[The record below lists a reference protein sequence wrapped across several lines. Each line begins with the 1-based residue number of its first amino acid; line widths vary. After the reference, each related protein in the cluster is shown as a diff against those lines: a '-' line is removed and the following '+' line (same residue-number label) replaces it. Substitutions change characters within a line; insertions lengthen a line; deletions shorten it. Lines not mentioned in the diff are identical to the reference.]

1 MSSLFLDRV
10 PMHRRKSFLGRHL
23 LIAAAALPAAP
34 LVAAEV
40 YYQPIVSVSAEAD
53 SNLDLDPGV
62 KQWVEGYVADAAAL
76 IGIASPNSETLIKPR
91 IIYREYPQ
99 DSADDRAEG
108 HLDFNTDYRTQR
120 SNASLAGSIQ
130 HVDEFNAEQTAATY
144 NDVNPGLP
152 IGPDTGKV
160 TSGSTRDSAFLA
172 PKYLYNITPII
183 GAGVTGQYQIVN
195 YSPSDENHNDF
206 EYYQGRAY
214 LRWAF
219 SQISDVQLGGF
230 ASKFDATHLQDTETG
245 SGATLDLNSA
255 WTPLWSTKES
265 LVFQHT
271 IIDDV
276 NPTPMTAKVNF
287 VGAIISAIYKNQTDQ
302 FRVDLGRTL
311 APSGAG
317 GLYTVD
323 RLQFQYD
330 KNVSARLS
338 VTGALVALKTV
349 ALTEDIAGDNRTY
362 AQTVVEARW
371 MMTRYIFVQGGYQY
385 SWQKYV
391 SEGISADNN
400 RIYIQFGYQGLGQQR

>member
-1 MSSLFLDRV
+1 MSSLFLDPV
-10 PMHRRKSFLGRHL
+10 TMHRRKIFGRPL

-34 LVAAEV
+34 LLAAEV
-40 YYQPIVSVSAEAD
+40 YYQPIVSVTAEAD
-53 SNLDLDPGV
+53 SNLDLDPGI
-62 KQWVEGYVADAAAL
+62 KQWMEGYIADAATI
-76 IGIASPNSETLIKPR
+76 IGIASPNSDTVIKPR

-99 DSADDRAEG
+99 DSADDRLEA

-120 SNASLAGSIQ
+120 SSSTLSGSIQ

-152 IGPDTGKV
+152 VGPDTGKV
-160 TSGSTRDSAFLA
+160 IPGSTRDSAFLA

-206 EYYQGRAY
+206 DYYLGRGY

-219 SQISDVQLGGF
+219 TQTSDLQLGGF
-230 ASKFDATHLQDTETG
+230 ASKFDSTHLQDTETG
-245 SGATLDLNSA
+245 SGATIDLNTA

-271 IIDDV
+271 NVDDV
-276 NPTPMTAKVNF
+276 NPTPLTAKVNF
-287 VGAIISAIYKNQTDQ
+287 VGGSIGAIYKNQTEQ
-302 FRVDLGRTL
+302 FRLDLGRTL
-311 APSGAG
+311 DPSGGG

-323 RLQFQYD
+323 KLQFQYD
-330 KNVSARLS
+330 KTVTARLS
-338 VTGALVALKTV
+338 LTGALVALKTV
-349 ALTEDIAGDNRTY
+349 AITENIAGDNRTY
-362 AQTVVEARW
+362 AQALVEARW
-371 MMTRYIFVQGGYQY
+371 MMTRYFFVQGGYQY

-391 SEGISADNN
+391 SETVSADNN
-400 RIYIQFGYQGLGQQR
+400 RVYVQFGYVGLGQQR